1 MKRARLRELGITVG
15 ALPTGPFNAI
25 TDIAGVK
32 VGYCTVIGDTPHI
45 VRTGVTAI
53 WPRGPEIWTD
63 YVFAGTFS
71 FNGNGEM
78 SGLPWIAEQGLL
90 GAPIGITNTYQVG
103 LVRDAICA
111 LAVRDG
117 ASQAFHL
124 PVVAETY
131 DGWLSDIQSFPLR
144 QEHAFAAFDAA
155 TGGGPIAEGNVGGG
169 TGMICHEFKGG
180 TGTASRVVIEH
191 GATYTVGALVQANYG
206 SRELLRVA
214 GVPVGLAID
223 PERVPAHRSGRRPD
237 PPHENG
243 GSIIVVLATDAP
255 LLPLQCQRLARRAT
269 TGLAWVGGIGAN
281 GSGDIFIAFSTANH
295 IGQSAKV
302 ARVRML
308 NPDAMTALFRA
319 AAEATEEA
327 ILNALCMAETMSGR
341 DGRVIHALPLDCLQA
356 IMRRY
361 RPNADRGPA
370 VRG

>member
-1 MKRARLRELGITVG
+1 MTRARLRDLGITVG
-15 ALPTGPFNAI
+15 ALPPGPFNAI

-32 VGYCTVIGDTPHI
+32 VGYCTLVRDTPHV
-45 VRTGVTAI
+45 VRTGITAI

-78 SGLPWIAEQGLL
+78 TGLPWIAEQGLL
-90 GAPIGITNTYQVG
+90 GAPIGLTNTYQVG

-131 DGWLSDIQSFPLR
+131 DGWLSDIQSFPLQ
-144 QEHAFAAFDAA
+144 QEHAFAAFDSAK
-155 TGGGPIAEGNVGGG
+155 GGGPIAEGNVGGG

-180 TGTASRVVIEH
+180 TGTSSRIVIENDT
-191 GATYTVGALVQANYG
+191 TYTVGALVQANYG

-214 GVPVGLAID
+214 GVPVGREIG
-223 PERVPAHRSGRRPD
+223 PEVVPAHFSGKTPN
-237 PPHENG
+237 PQNEQG
-243 GSIIVVLATDAP
+243 SSIIVVLATDAP
-255 LLPLQCQRLARRAT
+255 LLPIQCQRLARRAT

-281 GSGDIFIAFSTANH
+281 GSGDLFIAFSTANH
-295 IGQSAKV
+295 VGQTERITNV
-302 ARVRML
+302 QML
-308 NPDAMTALFRA
+308 APEAMTNLLRA

-327 ILNALCMAETMSGR
+327 ILNALCTAETMTGR
-341 DGRVIHALPLDCLQA
+341 DARTVHALPLDALQE
-356 IMRRY
+356 IMRHNKSGQTR
-361 RPNADRGPA
+361 
-370 VRG
+370 VTV